1 MENWLVFMDLDG
13 AIWDNKNISAAV
25 LPFKRTSQ
33 DSISDLTGKET
44 HLLPGSREFLKWVKE
59 QNGLICSLTWNIPE
73 RAIKALHAFQMLDLF
88 DFHRISITP
97 RKDLGIASMI
107 SELNEKGIE
116 IPQGSMFYLD
126 DRDLHM
132 TEITR
137 KFPELKFLHLWKD
150 FHSFDEA
157 SQYILKSKDNGTS
170 HLSFSASELDY

>member
-1 MENWLVFMDLDG
+1 MEKWIVFMDLDG
-13 AIWDNKNISAAV
+13 SVWDNKNISAAV

-33 DSISDLTGKET
+33 DSISDLTGRET

-59 QNGLICSLTWNIPE
+59 QNGLLCSLTWNIPE

-97 RKDLGIASMI
+97 RKDLGIESMI
-107 SELNEKGIE
+107 SELNGKGIR

-132 TEITR
+132 MEITK
-137 KFPELKFLHLWKD
+137 KFPELRFLHLWKT
-150 FHSFDEA
+150 FSSFDEA
-157 SQYILKSKDNGTS
+157 SQYISRYKDNGTPRQS
-170 HLSFSASELDY
+170 LSASE